1 MYLSNCVIFFVS
13 RPVLLLCVSA
23 YFVMMGVLT
32 LYTAYMEKGIFA
44 VAVFKDGDTEST
56 WEASSYMKR

>member
-1 MYLSNCVIFFVS
+1 
-13 RPVLLLCVSA
+13 
-23 YFVMMGVLT
+23 MMGVLT